1 MLAKS
6 EFSRSKKPGKLNKR
20 DDEVVQPEST
30 EQQSASEVEQLMR
43 KKRVSKHAPQE
54 VSAKKPVSRFREVIE
69 VPKIV
74 RRDPRFESLSGKF
87 DDAQFRKNYAFLD
100 EYRAA
105 ELKDLALRLKKTKDP
120 NEIQDLQREYQSL
133 ESKLKVSKR
142 KDFERQILNEH
153 EKKEKELVKQGKKPF
168 YLKKAD
174 KRRLVLTKKYSEMK
188 KSEVD
193 RAIKRRRKKNI
204 SKERKQLPFSR
215 RD

>member
-6 EFSRSKKPGKLNKR
+6 ESLRSKKSGRQNYG
-20 DDEVVQPEST
+20 DDKFIQLENSKH
-30 EQQSASEVEQLMR
+30 QSPREVEQSVT

-54 VSAKKPVSRFREVIE
+54 VSAKKPVSRFRDVVE

-74 RRDPRFESLSGKF
+74 RRDPRFESISGKF
-87 DDAQFRKNYAFLD
+87 NEAQFRKNYAFLD
-100 EYRAA
+100 EYREA
-105 ELKDLALRLKKTKDP
+105 ELRNMGERLKKTKDT
-120 NEIQDLQREYQSL
+120 NQIQDLQREYQSL
-133 ESKLKVSKR
+133 DSKLNSSKR
-142 KDFERQILNEH
+142 KDFERQVLKEH

-168 YLKKAD
+168 YLKRAD
-174 KRRLVLTKKYSEMK
+174 KRKLVLTKKFSEMK

-204 SKERKQLPFSR
+204 SKERKQIPLSR

>member
-6 EFSRSKKPGKLNKR
+6 ESLRSKKSGRQNYG
-20 DDEVVQPEST
+20 DDKFIQLENSKH
-30 EQQSASEVEQLMR
+30 QSPREVEQAVT

-54 VSAKKPVSRFREVIE
+54 ASAKKPVSRFRNVVE

-74 RRDPRFESLSGKF
+74 RRDPRFESISGKF
-87 DDAQFRKNYAFLD
+87 NEAQFRKNYAFLD
-100 EYRAA
+100 EYREA
-105 ELKDLALRLKKTKDP
+105 ELRNMGERLKKTKDT
-120 NEIQDLQREYQSL
+120 NQIQDLQREYQSL
-133 ESKLKVSKR
+133 DSKLNASKR
-142 KDFERQILNEH
+142 KDFERQVLKEH

-168 YLKKAD
+168 YLKRAD
-174 KRRLVLTKKYSEMK
+174 KRKLVLTKKFSEMK

-204 SKERKQLPFSR
+204 SKERKQIPLSR